1 MTNLFKESENGESKQ
16 LDFDV
21 KVEDGK
27 IVVEF
32 LQKNYTDHNKWNEK
46 QVLCDLFLN
55 RYVLLDICSKLDPTG
70 EQIKKF
76 IIETYPDCVT
86 KENQIQKMSQ
96 SAEEVA
102 IMLPTGRYAHT
113 SRGIPTSIRKY
124 KNTFLPLMVFI
135 DGEDV
140 SRTFQDFYVFGSKAV
155 DVAFDAL
162 VNGNIPESKQEL
174 VDFSGLEELHQ
185 NLCK

>member
-1 MTNLFKESENGESKQ
+1 MTNLFNESLDGESKR

-32 LQKNYTDHNKWNEK
+32 LQKNYTDRNKWNEK
-46 QVLCDLFLN
+46 HVLSDLFLN

-102 IMLPTGRYAHT
+102 IVLPTSYSVGL
-113 SRGIPTSIRKY
+113 RKS

-135 DGEDV
+135 DGKDV
-140 SRTFQDFYVFGSKAV
+140 SRTSQDFDIFGSKVV

-162 VNGNIPESKQEL
+162 VNGNIPEIKQEL
-174 VDFSGLEELHQ
+174 VDFSGIENLHAG
-185 NLCK
+185 LMK